1 MKKRVMV
8 VDDSRIQEVQI
19 RNLLADSDYEVA
31 AYCRNGEEA
40 LASYGEVLPDV
51 VTMDIIM
58 PGMDGLETTSAILE
72 EHPDA
77 RVVMVSS
84 LAYEDTF
91 EEATEIG
98 AKGFLDKPFS
108 REQLLEALDRATAQE

>member
-19 RNLLADSDYEVA
+19 RSLLADSDYEVV

-40 LASYGEVLPDV
+40 LACYGEIMPDV

-58 PGMDGLETTSAILE
+58 PGLDGLETAGVLLE
-72 EHPDA
+72 EHPEA
-77 RVVMVSS
+77 KVVMVSS
-84 LAYEDTF
+84 LVYDETL
-91 EEATEIG
+91 EEARQVG
-98 AKGFLDKPFS
+98 ARGFLEKPFT
-108 REQLLEALDRATAQE
+108 RKELLTVLDQALAEG

>member
-19 RNLLADSDYEVA
+19 RNLLVDSDYEVA

-40 LASYGEVLPDV
+40 LESYGEVMPDV

-91 EEATEIG
+91 EEAAEIG

-108 REQLLEALDRATAQE
+108 REQLLEALDQALV